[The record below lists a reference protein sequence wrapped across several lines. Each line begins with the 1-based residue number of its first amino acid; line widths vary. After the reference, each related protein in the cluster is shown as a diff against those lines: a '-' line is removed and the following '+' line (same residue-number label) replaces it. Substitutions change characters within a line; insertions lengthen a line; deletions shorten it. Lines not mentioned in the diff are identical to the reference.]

1 MCIYLIT
8 ERESKRQIKMYPS
21 VLELRV
27 IKRRHAFGIQR
38 ILGRLSSFQTCWC
51 HVPIKA
57 KERTVSN
64 FRTLYINAKL
74 SSKTYIAFIEFTVF
88 VCNRTHLV
96 SITRRVENSGRM
108 CILVQNHLWRYR
120 LKTPKVCE
128 EGSVPFTGCL
138 MRVYFD
144 TG

>member
-1 MCIYLIT
+1 
-8 ERESKRQIKMYPS
+8 MYPS
-21 VLELRV
+21 VLELRA
-27 IKRRHAFGIQR
+27 IKRRHAFGVHG

-57 KERTVSN
+57 KEWTVSN

-96 SITRRVENSGRM
+96 SFTRRVENTGRM
-108 CILVQNHLWRYR
+108 CILVQNHLWQYR